1 MKGKKYS
8 VEDKIRI
15 LRQAEG
21 GRSILEVCRE
31 ANISEVTFHRW
42 KNQFGQ
48 MEVSEAKRLKAAGC
62 EVFWLEI
69 VEEDAFV
76 TELLANVATLKCRL
90 ERFGLQASLRVR
102 SETSAPLPMA
112 FREQYPGIDEIIE
125 ADLFLSLRYATRP
138 EEAGRFRKTAL
149 VDIDPGLLQSWI
161 SKGRST
167 VKTLA

>member
-1 MKGKKYS
+1 MS
-8 VEDKIRI
+8 VIVCLGANALGYPMGGGHLSVYLNWALG
-15 LRQAEG
+15 LR
-21 GRSILEVCRE
+21 
-31 ANISEVTFHRW
+31 
-42 KNQFGQ
+42 
-48 MEVSEAKRLKAAGC
+48 AAGC